1 MHLMERFPSLPL
13 CFLPA
18 YLTQLAMLL
27 ISLHTSALLHSFF
40 KSEALYS
47 LVQRHPWENK
57 RAQADAADGT
67 QGNLLHLHTA
77 EHDEVIFAD
86 QEGLV
91 CE

>member
-1 MHLMERFPSLPL
+1 
-13 CFLPA
+13 
-18 YLTQLAMLL
+18 MLL
-27 ISLHTSALLHSFF
+27 ISRHLSPLLHSFF

-57 RAQADAADGT
+57 LAQTDAADGI

-77 EHDEVIFAD
+77 EHDEVVFAD